1 MYPFQDPALS
11 PAERV
16 RDLLSRLTTEE
27 KIGMLSTLNLP
38 VERLGIGGWSIG
50 TEVARGLV
58 NREPSE
64 TTTVFPQPIGM
75 AASFD
80 KSMMYEIGK
89 TAGREARAFYN
100 EKKDTGLMLWGPT
113 VDLSRDPRWG
123 RNEECYGEDPCLTG
137 EMSAAYTRG
146 LRGEEKVWATIPTL
160 KHFCANNHEQ
170 ERGMDNANLDPRL
183 RQEYYYAAF
192 RTPVRYGA
200 AHSVMTSYNEIC
212 HAPAVMNH
220 DLKDILKAEWGLGF
234 VVTDA
239 MDFSQN
245 VLMHHVCDS
254 HAEALAACLHAG
266 ADIMTESNDCV
277 HAAARKALQ
286 DGLIT
291 EADLD
296 LAVGNMLESRV
307 LLGHFDPETPYD
319 TLTRADVNTDA
330 DKALN
335 RCAAQEGIVLL
346 DNETGFLPIDPR
358 AYRKIGVFGK
368 NADCCLKDWYTGYS
382 DYEVTV
388 RGGIEEYGCDVVCD
402 AGWDIVKLLAPNG
415 KYICIG
421 EDQCLYADAD
431 AENAAEFYLCEHDDD
446 GKWTNLLHVESGRY
460 VNASG
465 IAPKLEN
472 SVVYSWFTG
481 ETLHA
486 DWSTRH
492 EGYHLSDYLHGRRF
506 FLDGN
511 NRVVCCCKRRPA
523 ETEIFQFI
531 IVSDGAQR
539 IAELAKDCEAVVYC
553 GGNDPMQVGRECFD
567 RKTILLPQVQAGHI
581 RTISDMLADTD
592 VPLIFAIVSSYPFAI
607 GEVKDLCD
615 SILWTCHAGPELGH
629 AVADTIFGRNN
640 PAGRLPQTWYAYD
653 EDLAPIGDYN
663 IVENRMT
670 YRWFD
675 GTPEFPFGFGQ
686 SYSRFAYSE
695 MHAKPTEAGIR
706 ITVKITNTSDVN
718 GDEVVQVYAH
728 MEDAPL
734 PCPEKRLIAFDRIH
748 IPAGE
753 TVTAELTAPYHEL
766 EIWDVS
772 RERFCLLSGVYQIAL
787 GASSAE
793 MLCTETIRLEGETI
807 PPRDVR
813 HPVRAELWDH
823 QFNTEIF
830 TDHITGKTHVRGMGW
845 HNQIVFCSCDLSG
858 VTRITVRASAPLESG
873 KVSVFADDSETP
885 CAEIALPPCD
895 GFTDLR
901 ECSADLTIG
910 GCHSLRMV
918 FPQYACLESFWCS

>member
-11 PAERV
+11 TAERV
-16 RDLLSRLTTEE
+16 RDLLSRLTAEE
-27 KIGMLSTLNLP
+27 KIGMLTTQNLA
-38 VERLGIGGWSIG
+38 VERLGIGEWLIG

-80 KSMMYEIGK
+80 KGMMYEIGR
-89 TAGREARAFYN
+89 TAGREARAYYN
-100 EKKDTGLMLWGPT
+100 EKKNTGLMLWGPT

-146 LRGEEKVWATIPTL
+146 LRGEEAVWATIPTL
-160 KHFCANNHEQ
+160 KHFCANNHE
-170 ERGMDNANLDPRL
+170 EDRGIDNANLNPRL
-183 RQEYYYAAF
+183 RHEYYYAAF
-192 RTPVRYGA
+192 RTPVKYGG

-220 DLKDILKAEWGLGF
+220 DLKDVLKAEWGLGF

-245 VLMHHVCDS
+245 VLAHQVCDS

-266 ADIMTESNDCV
+266 TDIMTETNDCV
-277 HAAARKALQ
+277 HAAARKALK

-291 EADLD
+291 EADID
-296 LAVGNMLESRV
+296 TAVGNMLESRF
-307 LLGHFDPETPYD
+307 LLGHFDPATPYD
-319 TLTRADVNTDA
+319 HLSRKDVNTEA
-330 DKALN
+330 DRALN

-382 DYEVTV
+382 GYEVTI
-388 RGGIEEYGCDVVCD
+388 RQGIEEYGCDVVCD
-402 AGWDIVKLLAPNG
+402 AGWDIVRLLAPNG

-465 IAPKLEN
+465 EVPKLEN
-472 SVVYSWFTG
+472 TQVYSWFTG

-486 DWSTRH
+486 DWSERH
-492 EGYHLSDYLHGRRF
+492 GGYCLSDYLHGRRF
-506 FLDGN
+506 FLDAN
-511 NRVVCCCKRRPA
+511 SRVVCRHKPRPEA
-523 ETEIFQFI
+523 SDVFRFM
-531 IVSDGAQR
+531 IVSDGTER
-539 IAELAKDCEAVVYC
+539 IAALAKDCEAVVYC

-567 RKTILLPQVQAGHI
+567 RKTILLPQVQAGHL
-581 RTISDMLADTD
+581 RALSDALTDTD
-592 VPLIFAIVSSYPFAI
+592 IPLIFALVSSYPYAI
-607 GEVKDLCD
+607 GEVKELCD
-615 SILWTCHAGPELGH
+615 AIFWTCHAGPELGH
-629 AVADTIFGRNN
+629 AVADTIFGANN
-640 PAGRLPQTWYAYD
+640 PAGRLPQTWYASD
-653 EDLAPIGDYN
+653 EELAPIGDYD
-663 IVENRMT
+663 IAFNRMT
-670 YRWFD
+670 YRWYD

-695 MHAKPTEAGIR
+695 LHAEQTEAGIR
-706 ITVKITNTSDVN
+706 ITVQITNTSNVD

-728 MEDAPL
+728 MNEAPV

-753 TVTAELTAPYHEL
+753 TVTAELTAPFREL

-772 RERFCLLSGVYQIAL
+772 RERFCLLDGMYEIML

-793 MLCTETIRLEGETI
+793 VLCAETIHIHGETL
-807 PPRDVR
+807 PPRSVR
-813 HPVRAELWDH
+813 EPVRAELWDH
-823 QFNTEIF
+823 QFSTEIF
-830 TDHITGKTHVRGMGW
+830 AGPVSGETHVRGMGW
-845 HNQIVFCSCDLSG
+845 HNQLVFLRCELTG
-858 VTRITVRASAPLESG
+858 MTRITVRGAAPVEQA
-873 KVSVFADDSETP
+873 KVLVFADNDDKP
-885 CAEIALPPCD
+885 CAEITLPPCD
-895 GFTDLR
+895 GFTDWHD
-901 ECSADLTIG
+901 CSAELALD
-910 GCHSLRMV
+910 GCHALRIT
-918 FPQYACLESFWCS
+918 FPQYTCIQSFWCS